1 MNRKSDDDRRTY
13 HGEISPDDFANALV
27 AEFHHGNLIGRKMG
41 TGEKLLI
48 QLATRDM
55 ATSGGRTSLSIHM
68 TRIEDGVLVE
78 LGDQE
83 WFGVAASLGKSALAA
98 LHNPLSLLGRLD
110 DIAQDIASLQLRE
123 RIWETIE
130 RTAASL
136 GASTMLSERLRR
148 LTCPYCLSANQ
159 VGESN
164 CVSCG
169 APMGLYQPIACE
181 KCGFVARAA
190 DAHCPQCG
198 TLLRYY

>member
-1 MNRKSDDDRRTY
+1 MLDKSNDDRRTY
-13 HGEISPDDFANALV
+13 HGDINPDDFANALI
-27 AEFHHGNLIGRKMG
+27 AEFHHGNLVGRKVG
-41 TGEKLLI
+41 SGENLLV
-48 QLATRDM
+48 QLATHNR

-68 TRIEDGVLVE
+68 TQIEDGVLVE

-110 DIAQDIASLQLRE
+110 DIAQDITSLQMKE

-148 LTCPYCLSANQ
+148 LTCPYCLTANQ
-159 VGESN
+159 VGDPS
-164 CVSCG
+164 CVACG
-169 APMGLYQPIACE
+169 APLGLYQPSTCRE
-181 KCGFVARAA
+181 CGFVARAA
-190 DAHCPQCG
+190 DVYCPQCG
-198 TLLRYY
+198 SPLHP

>member
-1 MNRKSDDDRRTY
+1 MNKLNEDNRRTY
-13 HGEISPDDFANALV
+13 HGDIQPDDFANALI
-27 AEFHHGNLIGRKMG
+27 AEFHHGNLIGRKVG
-41 TGEKLLI
+41 SGEKLLV

-55 ATSGGRTSLSIHM
+55 ATSGGRTSLAIHM

-83 WFGVAASLGKSALAA
+83 WFGIAASLGKSAIAA

-110 DIAQDIASLQLRE
+110 DIAQDITSLQLKE

-148 LTCPYCLSANQ
+148 LTCPYCLTANS
-159 VGESN
+159 VGEPS
-164 CVSCG
+164 CTACG
-169 APMGLYQPIACE
+169 APLGLYQPLACQE
-181 KCGFVARAA
+181 CGFVARAA
-190 DAHCPQCG
+190 DAFCPQCG
-198 TLLRYY
+198 APLR